1 MQIYKE
7 FSILSSRPSKFEKKK
22 IKHHI
27 YGTISVKKHFSAG
40 DWFKEAKKKI
50 DVCIQ
55 KEKNTNYCWWNWFIF

>member
-7 FSILSSRPSKFEKKK
+7 FSILSSRPTEFETKK

-40 DWFKEAKKKI
+40 DWFKEAKKK
-50 DVCIQ
+50 
-55 KEKNTNYCWWNWFIF
+55 